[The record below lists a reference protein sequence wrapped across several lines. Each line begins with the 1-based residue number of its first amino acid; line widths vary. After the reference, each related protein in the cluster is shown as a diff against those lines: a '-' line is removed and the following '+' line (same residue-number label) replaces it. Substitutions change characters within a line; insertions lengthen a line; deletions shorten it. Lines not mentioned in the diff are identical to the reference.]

1 MATDNVQ
8 TSAGTI
14 VSVSA
19 GIPATFDAAGFAA
32 KTYTVVGQVDNAG
45 ELGSSITPV
54 TFTPLSTAVEDSYH
68 GVKTLGDT
76 TVTAALVG
84 GDAGQLLVQ
93 AAYDDKTLVSVK
105 YELFDGDV
113 IYFIAIV
120 LSRPIQVN
128 GPDQV
133 VMTSFN
139 FRRKPMGA
147 TGIDKVYVE
156 AV

>member
-1 MATDNVQ
+1 MATNEVQ

-32 KTYTVVGQVDNAG
+32 LTYTQVGKVDNAG
-45 ELGSSITPV
+45 NLGASIAPV
-54 TFTPLSTAVEDSYH
+54 TFTPIDTAVEDSFH
-68 GVKTLGDT
+68 GVKSLGDT

-84 GDAGQLLVQ
+84 GDAGQIIVNT
-93 AAYDDKTLVSVK
+93 AYTNKTVVSFK

-120 LSRPIQVN
+120 LSSPINVG

-133 VMTSFN
+133 VMTEFN
-139 FRRKPMGA
+139 LRRKPMGA
-147 TGIDKVYVE
+147 TGIDRVYVE
-156 AV
+156 AA

>member
-1 MATDNVQ
+1 MATNEVQ

-19 GIPATFDAAGFAA
+19 GVPATFDAAGFAA
-32 KTYTVVGQVDNAG
+32 KTYTQVGKVENGG
-45 ELGSSITPV
+45 ELGASINPV
-54 TFTPLSTAVEDSYH
+54 TFTPLDTAVEDSFH
-68 GVKTLGDT
+68 GVTTLGDT
-76 TVTAALVG
+76 NVTAALVG
-84 GDAGQLLVQ
+84 GDAGQTIVTD
-93 AAYDDKTLVSVK
+93 AYRNKTILSVK

-120 LSRPIQVN
+120 LSNPIQIN

-139 FRRKPMGA
+139 LRRKPMGA
-147 TGIDKVYVE
+147 TGIDRVYVE
-156 AV
+156 AA